1 MLARG
6 MANKNGRHFIMDTQ
20 AILNSPGLWA
30 ICSIMV
36 IVILTQSILYF
47 RLGHSEAKRLEIPP
61 EKVKQG
67 IRAAVITA
75 LGPTISSAI
84 VLLSLVV
91 MIGGPMAWMRLN
103 DVGAARTEMAIVSMV
118 QSIIPEGASEFTGIT
133 FAAWGQAFN
142 NVGWMIVA
150 LVATKRMGWAV
161 DKMNAKFSPVVVK
174 AAMSGAAVGLFAYL
188 VPNNL
193 IGKASPFWVA
203 AVVSGASILI
213 INKIVKNQQRL
224 QELSLGNAM
233 ILGMIAASIVGGLAA

>member
-1 MLARG
+1 M
-6 MANKNGRHFIMDTQ
+6 NIQ
-20 AILNSPGLWA
+20 AIINSPWLWL

-47 RLGHSEAKRLEIPP
+47 RLGHKEAKQLNIPK
-61 EKVKQG
+61 EKVNHG
-67 IRAAVITA
+67 VRAAVITA
-75 LGPTISSAI
+75 IGPTLSSAI

-118 QSIIPEGASEFTGIT
+118 QSIIPSGASEIT
-133 FAAWGQAFN
+133 ALDFAAWGQAFN

-150 LVATKRMGWAV
+150 LVLTKRMGWAV
-161 DKMNAKFSPVVVK
+161 GKMNDKFSPIIVK

-193 IGKASPFWVA
+193 IGKASPYWVA
-203 AVVSGASILI
+203 AVVSGASILV
-213 INKIVKNQQRL
+213 INKIFKNQQRL
-224 QELSLGNAM
+224 QEFSLGIAM
-233 ILGMIAASIVGGLAA
+233 ILGMIAASITSGFAA

>member
-1 MLARG
+1 M
-6 MANKNGRHFIMDTQ
+6 NIQEIT
-20 AILNSPGLWA
+20 NSPGLWLV
-30 ICSIMV
+30 CSVMV

-47 RLGHSEAKRLEIPP
+47 RLGRTEAKRLEIPK
-61 EKVKQG
+61 EKVNQG
-67 IRAAVITA
+67 IRAAIITA
-75 LGPTISSAI
+75 IGPTLSSAI

-103 DVGAARTEMAIVSMV
+103 DVGAARTEMAIVSMI
-118 QSIIPEGASEFTGIT
+118 QSIIPEGSSELTALT

-161 DKMNAKFSPVVVK
+161 GKMNEKFSPVLVK

-193 IGKASPFWVA
+193 IGKASPYWIA
-203 AVVSGASILI
+203 AVVSGGSILV
-213 INKIVKNQQRL
+213 INKVFKNQQRL
-224 QELSLGNAM
+224 QEFSLGIAM
-233 ILGMIAASIVGGLAA
+233 ILGMIAASVANGFMA